1 MVLNKSPV
9 RHINRHIVRI
19 AHYTDPHQFE
29 PLLPQRRLEEFRA
42 RTRRVV
48 EQSVRLSGS
57 AHPATTATLR
67 ELVREMNSYY
77 SNRIEGQGTH
87 PLNIERALHQDFSD
101 KPDVARLQ
109 RLALVHIEAEREVE
123 QRVATGNIALT
134 SEFLRQAHEALYRR
148 LSPADRITDEGRL
161 IEPGA
166 WRQEQVAVGRHE
178 PPLWSAV
185 PAFLKRLDDVY
196 GLAGSLDDTLIRVAS
211 AHHRTAWVHPFLD
224 GNGRAVRLQT
234 HCALWSLSS
243 GLWSMSRGL
252 ARNRD
257 KYYLMLDAADNHRQ
271 GDLDGRGNLSE
282 RLLGDWCDWFIAV
295 AEDQVSFMRRMLNLD
310 EMKARIIALVTFR
323 SQFDKGIRA
332 EAALPLFH
340 LFLAGPTPRG
350 EFQQMT
356 GLGERTARSLLSR
369 LIETGLVTSKG
380 HTSPVQIAFPL
391 DALQFLLPE
400 LYPEASTAI

>member
-1 MVLNKSPV
+1 MK
-9 RHINRHIVRI
+9 ID
-19 AHYTDPHQFE
+19 HYTDPHQFE
-29 PLLPQRRLEEFRA
+29 PLLPQRRLDEFRA
-42 RTRRVV
+42 RTRGVV
-48 EQSVRLSGS
+48 EQSVGLSAG
-57 AHPATTATLR
+57 AHPATIASLR

-77 SNRIEGQGTH
+77 SNRIEGQSTH
-87 PLNIERALHQDFSD
+87 PLNIERALRQEFSD
-101 KPDVARLQ
+101 RPDVAKLQ
-109 RLALVHIEAEREVE
+109 RLALAHIEAERELE
-123 QRVATGNIALT
+123 QRVVVSGGALT
-134 SEFLRQAHEALYRR
+134 SEFLRKAHEALYRR
-148 LSPADRITDEGRL
+148 LASADRVTDEGRV
-161 IEPGA
+161 IAPGA

-196 GLAGSLDDTLIRVAS
+196 GTPGLIDDTLVRVAS

-234 HCALWSLSS
+234 HCALWSLSA

-257 KYYLMLDAADNHRQ
+257 AYYEMLDAADNHRQ

-282 RLLGDWCDWFIAV
+282 KLLGEWCDWFIAV
-295 AEDQVSFMRRMLNLD
+295 ADDQVRFMRKMLNLD
-310 EMKARIIALVTFR
+310 EMKSRIIALVTFR

-356 GLGERTARSLLSR
+356 GLGERTARALLSR
-369 LIETGLVTSKG
+369 LLDTGLVTSKG
-380 HTSPVQIAFPL
+380 HTAPVQMAFPL
-391 DALQFLLPE
+391 DALQFLLPD
-400 LYPEASTAI
+400 LYPEASTAP